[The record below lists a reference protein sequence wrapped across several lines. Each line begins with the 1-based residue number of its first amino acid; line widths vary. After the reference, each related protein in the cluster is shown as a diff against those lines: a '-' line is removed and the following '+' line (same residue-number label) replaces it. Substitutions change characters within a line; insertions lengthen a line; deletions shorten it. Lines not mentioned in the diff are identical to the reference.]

1 MITSLVKF
9 ILLESEM
16 KGMSIQIRKC
26 NFFWE
31 ELQKYSLAPQT
42 LFHQMPNNLREEKTS
57 PRNLAICVCFH
68 LVRGLQDLKDAAQR
82 IRYMRRVRWVKG
94 GGRRE
99 SESKNWMAR

>member
-31 ELQKYSLAPQT
+31 ELQKYSLAPET
-42 LFHQMPNNLREEKTS
+42 LFHHMPNNLKEEKLGNLHLFS
-57 PRNLAICVCFH
+57 PCER
-68 LVRGLQDLKDAAQR
+68 AAGSQGCR
-82 IRYMRRVRWVKG
+82 PADQVHEEGEVG
-94 GGRRE
+94 EGGRQERV
-99 SESKNWMAR
+99 

>member
-31 ELQKYSLAPQT
+31 ELQKYSLAPET
-42 LFHQMPNNLREEKTS
+42 LFHQMPNNLKEEKFGNLHLFS
-57 PRNLAICVCFH
+57 PCERTA
-68 LVRGLQDLKDAAQR
+68 
-82 IRYMRRVRWVKG
+82 
-94 GGRRE
+94 
-99 SESKNWMAR
+99 